1 MLRSIANLY
10 WIWPVVWRRRP
21 SSWWRTWRKE
31 GRHWGCMA
39 RWTLSA
45 WSQTR
50 TCCSCLSIVKHFSLK
65 DGFDLKLVQT
75 SLNLKIV
82 SPQND
87 SIILI
92 NNLLYLSYK
101 KYSSPFYKVKFGSK
115 NSSSQTVKCTEGRKK
130 KKLIVKAFDSTLSE
144 FRVRKYW
151 CKIFKFPFK
160 AFPSESLL
168 WVLSSYM

>member
-1 MLRSIANLY
+1 M
-10 WIWPVVWRRRP
+10 
-21 SSWWRTWRKE
+21 
-31 GRHWGCMA
+31 
-39 RWTLSA
+39 
-45 WSQTR
+45 
-50 TCCSCLSIVKHFSLK
+50 
-65 DGFDLKLVQT
+65 KLVQT

-144 FRVRKYW
+144 FRVRKY
-151 CKIFKFPFK
+151 
-160 AFPSESLL
+160 
-168 WVLSSYM
+168 